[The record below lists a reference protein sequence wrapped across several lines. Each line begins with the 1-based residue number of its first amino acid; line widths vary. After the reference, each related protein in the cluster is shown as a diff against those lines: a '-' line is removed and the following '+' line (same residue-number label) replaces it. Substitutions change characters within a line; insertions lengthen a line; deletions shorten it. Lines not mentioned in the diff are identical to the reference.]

1 MSTLT
6 SSSPS
11 SRRPASVWANKTFT
25 RMFTAYAMASFGE
38 WFDAFAIEILVA
50 YRWHADPFM
59 IALIPVMMAL
69 PGILLGSF
77 AGVIADRWKKVNLMM
92 LADAA
97 ETVLTVLL
105 LFVPNIYWLLPV
117 LVLRSAVGVIRV
129 PAHQALTRQVVRE
142 DQLLK
147 ATSYNGLV
155 NQFSKIA
162 GPLLGAVALT
172 VVSPQMCILVNAF
185 TRLFSGLLLFTLRHI
200 DENAAAA
207 PKPEETQGPGSG
219 ETDKTG
225 FIQLWKQGW
234 GVLLQRRILLSS
246 FIVNLTVMLVIMM
259 IDFQFPTLFREI
271 APRNES
277 LLGWTVSATGVGAVL
292 TILLLNR
299 LGSVRYGLGIG
310 GGVALIGAAFGFMGM
325 LGPGTPEA
333 WSLVLGFVIGIGNG
347 LNIVTYN
354 YVLQKETPEGMT
366 GRIFGIQNT
375 SASTIMIA
383 APLMGGFL
391 IQGLGVGKVFMLL
404 GFAILLIGALCL
416 SLQRVLWPS
425 KQVTTAPQEYQKVS
439 G

>member
-1 MSTLT
+1 MTTL
-6 SSSPS
+6 SSAS
-11 SRRPASVWANKTFT
+11 SNASKRPASVWANKTFT

-69 PGILLGSF
+69 PGIVLGSF

-97 ETVLTVLL
+97 ETVLTILL
-105 LFVPNIYWLLPV
+105 LFVPNMYWLLP
-117 LVLRSAVGVIRV
+117 LLLLRAAMGVIRV
-129 PAHQALTRQVVRE
+129 PAHQALTRQVVWK

-172 VVSPQMCILVNAF
+172 VISPQLCIAVNAL
-185 TRLFSGLLLFTLRHI
+185 TRLVSGILLFTLKDI
-200 DENAAAA
+200 DQNTAAE
-207 PKPEETQGPGSG
+207 KFEETQCPEGG
-219 ETDKTG
+219 EGRKPS

-234 GVLLQRRILLSS
+234 SVLVERRLLLSS
-246 FIVNLTVMLVIMM
+246 FIVNMTVTLVILM
-259 IDFQFPTLFREI
+259 IDFQFPTLYREI
-271 APRNES
+271 APNNES
-277 LLGWTVSATGVGAVL
+277 LLGWMIASTGVGAVL

-299 LGSVRYGLGIG
+299 LGRVRYGIGIG
-310 GGVALIGAAFGFMGM
+310 GGVALIGAAFGCMG
-325 LGPGTPEA
+325 LLSPESSEA
-333 WSLVLGFVIGIGNG
+333 WSIVLGLFIGIGNG
-347 LNIVTYN
+347 LTIVTYN
-354 YVLQKETPEGMT
+354 YVLQKETPEGLT

-375 SASTIMIA
+375 SASTMMIA
-383 APLMGGFL
+383 APLIGGAL
-391 IQGLGVGKVFMLL
+391 IQGMGVGKVFFMLGIVVL
-404 GFAILLIGALCL
+404 VIGAGCL
-416 SLQRVLWPS
+416 AFQRLLWPPY
-425 KQVTTAPQEYQKVS
+425 QVTTDLQASKEVS

>member
-1 MSTLT
+1 MSTASFI
-6 SSSPS
+6 SSK
-11 SRRPASVWANKTFT
+11 RPASVWSNRTFSK
-25 RMFTAYAMASFGE
+25 MFSAYAFSSFGE

-59 IALIPVMMAL
+59 IAFIPVMMAL

-105 LFVPNIYWLLPV
+105 LFVPNMYWLLPL
-117 LVLRSAVGVIRV
+117 LVLLSAMGVFRV

-172 VVSPQMCILVNAF
+172 VVSPQMCILMNAL
-185 TRLFSGLLLFTLRHI
+185 TRLLSCILLFTLRHI
-200 DENAAAA
+200 DQNAAVE
-207 PKPEETQGPGSG
+207 KPEEANGPGSG
-219 ETDKTG
+219 DEHKQS
-225 FIQLWKQGW
+225 FIQLWMQGW
-234 GVLLQRRILLSS
+234 AVLLQRRILFNS
-246 FIVNLTVMLVIMM
+246 FIVNMTVMLVIMM

-277 LLGWTVSATGVGAVL
+277 LLGWTISATGVGAVI

-299 LGSVRYGLGIG
+299 LGKVHYGLGIG
-310 GGVALIGAAFGFMGM
+310 GGVALIGAAFGCMGL
-325 LGPGTPEA
+325 LGPNSPEV
-333 WSLVLGFVIGIGNG
+333 WSIVLGLVIGIGNG
-347 LNIVTYN
+347 LTIVTYN

-383 APLMGGFL
+383 APLIGGVL
-391 IQGLGVGKVFMLL
+391 IHGLGVGKVFLIL
-404 GFAILLIGALCL
+404 GAAILILGAICLIF
-416 SLQRVLWPS
+416 QRILWPS
-425 KQVTTAPQEYQKVS
+425 KQVTRVSQDLREVS